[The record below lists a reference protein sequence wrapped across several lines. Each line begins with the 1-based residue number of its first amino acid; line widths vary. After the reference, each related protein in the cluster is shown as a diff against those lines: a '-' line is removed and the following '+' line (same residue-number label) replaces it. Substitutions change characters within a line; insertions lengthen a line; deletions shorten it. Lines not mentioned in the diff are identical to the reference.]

1 MVSMHLGETAPWLTG
16 AGPRAGVAICSQCS
30 LLRNVAGFAFPESC
44 RDDERRSVEEGIV
57 GVLNSGPP
65 FEADRYYRMAELA
78 PEEALM
84 LAERR
89 AIPVNALGHDSRGGV
104 YVSADQSLSIAVNGW
119 DHLCMTVSGP
129 GLGVRGLWRRLN
141 ELDDALANQLDY
153 AFDAS
158 LGYLTTSLRHVG
170 TGLKASVLLHLP
182 CLGLVNRLSAMAQ
195 MAQERR
201 QVLFGVRPAVE
212 AAAALAVPVG
222 RSAGEKHEAMPR
234 GVRGREALYYDLTE
248 ALYGDVTDARGDLYV
263 LTNGATL
270 GVSEQEIVFHLHG
283 TAAEIVDR
291 ETQARGAL
299 VAEEPRLLE
308 DRVARALAI
317 AGSTRLLGFGEAM
330 ELLSSVRLAVSAGL
344 GHRHTLPQ
352 LDQLLMSSQSAHL
365 RAMLGRECDEG
376 ELSVAR
382 ADLFRARFG

>member
-1 MVSMHLGETAPWLTG
+1 MVSMHLGETAPWLTPT
-16 AGPRAGVAICSQCS
+16 GPRDGVAICSQCS
-30 LLRNVAGFAFPESC
+30 LLRNVAGFAFPDAC
-44 RDDERRSVEEGIV
+44 RDDESRAIEDSILGA
-57 GVLNSGPP
+57 LNSGPP
-65 FEADRYYRMAELA
+65 FEADHYYRMAELA

-89 AIPVNALGHDSRGGV
+89 ALPVNALAHDARGGV
-104 YVSADQSLSIAVNGW
+104 YVSTDQSLTIAVNGW
-119 DHLCMTVSGP
+119 DHLCMTLSGP
-129 GLGVRGLWRRLN
+129 GLEVQALWRRLN
-141 ELDDALANQLDY
+141 ELDDALADQLDY

-182 CLGLVNRLSAMAQ
+182 CLALANRLSAMAQ

-201 QVLFGVRPAVE
+201 QVLFGLRPAVE
-212 AAAALAVPVG
+212 VAAAPAVPVG
-222 RSAGEKHEAMPR
+222 PSAGEDHEAMPS
-234 GVRGREALYYDLTE
+234 GVRAGEALYYDLTE

-263 LTNGATL
+263 LTNQATL
-270 GVSEQEIVFHLHG
+270 GISEQEIVFFLHG
-283 TAAEIVDR
+283 TAAEIVER
-291 ETQARGAL
+291 ETQARATL
-299 VAEEPRLLE
+299 LAEEPRLLE

-317 AGSTRLLGFGEAM
+317 AGSTRLLGFGEAI

-344 GHRHTLPQ
+344 GQTHSLAQ

-376 ELSVAR
+376 ELSEAR